1 MNFKC
6 NGTFF
11 LSRIEPQNSFQPKG
25 KKIRLSEVNRQTQKD
40 KKLKY
45 RELGNI
51 YQILTEES
59 DKDG

>member
-1 MNFKC
+1 MEH
-6 NGTFF
+6 FF
-11 LSRIEPQNSFQPKG
+11 YHVLNPKTVFNRRG
-25 KKIRLSEVNRQTQKD
+25 KKFRLSEVNRQTQKD

>member
-1 MNFKC
+1 MEH
-6 NGTFF
+6 FF
-11 LSRIEPQNSFQPKG
+11 YHELNPKTVFNRRG
-25 KKIRLSEVNRQTQKD
+25 KKFRLSEVNRQTQKD

-59 DKDG
+59 DKDE

>member
-1 MNFKC
+1 MEH
-6 NGTFF
+6 FF
-11 LSRIEPQNSFQPKG
+11 YHVLNPKTVFNRR
-25 KKIRLSEVNRQTQKD
+25 KKKYRLSEVNRQTQKD

>member
-1 MNFKC
+1 MEH
-6 NGTFF
+6 FF
-11 LSRIEPQNSFQPKG
+11 YHVLNPKTVFNRRG
-25 KKIRLSEVNRQTQKD
+25 KQFRLSEVNRQTQKD

-59 DKDG
+59 DKDE

>member
-1 MNFKC
+1 MEH
-6 NGTFF
+6 FF
-11 LSRIEPQNSFQPKG
+11 YHVLNPNTVFNRRG
-25 KKIRLSEVNRQTQKD
+25 KKFMLSEVNRQTQKD

-59 DKDG
+59 DKDE

>member
-1 MNFKC
+1 MEH
-6 NGTFF
+6 FF